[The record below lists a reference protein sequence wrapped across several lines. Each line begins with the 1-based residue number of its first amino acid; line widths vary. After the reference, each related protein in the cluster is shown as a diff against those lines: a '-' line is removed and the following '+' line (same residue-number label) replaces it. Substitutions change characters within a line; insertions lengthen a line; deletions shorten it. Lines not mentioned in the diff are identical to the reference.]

1 MKPNEDVFECKV
13 GLTGLLRDMAVSI
26 PLKQQIPKVG
36 SEFVCITCLEAVQM
50 SGFCH
55 AQYCAWN

>member
-1 MKPNEDVFECKV
+1 MKPNEDVFQCKV
-13 GLTGLLRDMAVSI
+13 GLTVLLRDMAVSI

-36 SEFVCITCLEAVQM
+36 SEFVCITYLEATQM

-55 AQYCAWN
+55 TWYCKWN